1 VYVATVDIIP
11 LMLQDTTISTIFVE
25 TLAMMLGLTLYPRSH
40 PTLDA
45 HPSNFRHADLTLYTF
60 I

>member
-1 VYVATVDIIP
+1 MYVATVDIIP

-25 TLAMMLGLTLYPRSH
+25 TLAMMLGLTPYIRSH

-45 HPSNFRHADLTLYTF
+45 HLSNFRHADLTLYAFT
-60 I
+60 